1 LTTRAEA
8 GELVFGAHRSP
19 EVMLTCLIFERMGRQ
34 IHFVDGAD
42 GGFTL
47 AARDLKQRLRAATP
61 VSTRE

>member
-1 LTTRAEA
+1 
-8 GELVFGAHRSP
+8 
-19 EVMLTCLIFERMGRQ
+19 MLTCLIFERMGRQ